1 MNLLRLCTIMAG
13 LLAGGHYTEADNV
26 LFLSWPFFSHIQ
38 TMAYVATELGK
49 YGHTSYFPMTDDIAK
64 KFKSLQNIEIMKMK
78 PDGNVTQF
86 TEDVITLFLGGN
98 KTKKDMFKKMDTVCD
113 NFLFNEEWFQTLKQV
128 NATMAVVDYVF
139 MSNCLAVI
147 PYRLSIPFVFQ
158 GGQPGRSMAA
168 RDPLFPVMPLGVH
181 DTSKVSLYQR
191 VKAALIGYG
200 MHFIKPMGAPSRSV
214 KEYAP
219 EMPDISYTDLYNQA
233 QLFLLEKDL
242 LLEPPEPSHP
252 NVKLIGGVAARK
264 GAPLK
269 GDISKFVENSK
280 HGIIVVSFGSVV
292 SKVPEEHLKKM
303 EMAFKELRYD
313 VIWKRSDLKSPA
325 SNIYTTQWLP
335 QNDLLGHPKTKLFI
349 THCGNNGQFEALF
362 HGVAMLGFPV
372 FADQYHNAQRIV
384 AKEYGLSMDMFH
396 YTKDELIATI
406 KELIKN
412 PKYNNNIKKASKIYN
427 SRPEHPAAKGARY
440 VDHVMKYGG
449 DHLRT
454 ASQTMPLYQFLM
466 LDVHAVFLLLLV
478 VLLYLLKL
486 VFTKCSQLLFGAGKK
501 NKTD

>member
-1 MNLLRLCTIMAG
+1 IKDVFDTVNVLCDNLLF
-13 LLAGGHYTEADNV
+13 D
-26 LFLSWPFFSHIQ
+26 
-38 TMAYVATELGK
+38 
-49 YGHTSYFPMTDDIAK
+49 
-64 KFKSLQNIEIMKMK
+64 
-78 PDGNVTQF
+78 
-86 TEDVITLFLGGN
+86 ED
-98 KTKKDMFKKMDTVCD
+98 
-113 NFLFNEEWFQTLKQV
+113 WFQYLKTI
-128 NATMAVVDYVF
+128 NPSMVVIDYAF
-139 MSNCLAVI
+139 MSNCMSVI
-147 PYRLSIPFVFQ
+147 PYRLSIPFAF
-158 GGQPGRSMAA
+158 
-168 RDPLFPVMPLGVH
+168 LGVYL
-181 DTSKVSLYQR
+181 DPQVLSRNPVFPDVLSTISLKNSSLFQR
-191 VKAALIGYG
+191 VKSAVITYKIY
-200 MHFIKPMGAPSRSV
+200 FSKPMGAVSTSV

-219 EMPDISYTDLYNQA
+219 EKPAISYTDLYRKA
-233 QLFLLEKDL
+233 QLFLIEKDML
-242 LLEPPEPSHP
+242 LDAPQPALP
-252 NVKLIGGVAARK
+252 NVKYVGGLAARK
-264 GAPLK
+264 GTPLK

-280 HGIIVVSFGSVV
+280 HGIIVVSFGSVI

-440 VDHVMKYGG
+440 IDHVMKYGG